1 MAGSSGEVIIV
12 PRNFQLLDELEKT
25 EKGQTDMSISMGLSD
40 GSDVF
45 MQDWVCTI
53 LGPNGSPLENR
64 IISVHLT
71 CGDHY
76 PKVPPTA
83 RFLTKVNAPDF
94 VVRTAPRKA
103 SSLLTHTLLKVAS
116 GYPLSTHRSAH
127 V

>member
-40 GSDVF
+40 GSDVY
-45 MQDWVCTI
+45 MREWVCTI

-71 CGDHY
+71 CGDDY
-76 PKVPPTA
+76 PKVPPAA

-94 VVRTAPRKA
+94 VVRTTP
-103 SSLLTHTLLKVAS
+103 
-116 GYPLSTHRSAH
+116 
-127 V
+127 